1 MFLCLFNFRAF
12 SFWTWFTFILV
23 VLSYQLGGKTHPL
36 YLLQPGGELL
46 GAAACGGMA
55 APKKGDRNQ
64 GIDATHTDAA
74 RQHFA
79 MCTISGVN
87 PRISDTF
94 HRSTTSSPVCR
105 YPYCRGWGNLGRKS
119 LWGYSALHNLGHL
132 GVIRWDFIFVSY
144 WLFPWYVYSSQETGA
159 RLVSTASLQW
169 RGKWSESLEELG
181 KGHCWRCHAAF
192 YFFYWGLERV
202 YLAGTEVSVYIWWTK
217 IISSSEKHCIGNI
230 KRKQGP
236 LIISI
241 SARTRDSIHGRSR
254 DFSGAK
260 EIFPWL
266 PVHPVMAKGEG
277 GISNVQFSDV
287 HLQGERQLNGDVRTC
302 LVSQGN
308 SLLYVYLA
316 CVDIWKL
323 FWATTANLIHG
334 LFSLQSIVP

>member
-1 MFLCLFNFRAF
+1 MGTHLKR
-12 SFWTWFTFILV
+12 LV
-23 VLSYQLGGKTHPL
+23 PGWCPQHPCNGG
-36 YLLQPGGELL
+36 G
-46 GAAACGGMA
+46 
-55 APKKGDRNQ
+55 
-64 GIDATHTDAA
+64 
-74 RQHFA
+74 
-79 MCTISGVN
+79 SGV
-87 PRISDTF
+87 S
-94 HRSTTSSPVCR
+94 H
-105 YPYCRGWGNLGRKS
+105 WKS
-119 LWGYSALHNLGHL
+119 WAKGTADAVMLL
-132 GVIRWDFIFVSY
+132 FI
-144 WLFPWYVYSSQETGA
+144 
-159 RLVSTASLQW
+159 
-169 RGKWSESLEELG
+169 
-181 KGHCWRCHAAF
+181 
-192 YFFYWGLERV
+192 FFYWGLERV

-266 PVHPVMAKGEG
+266 PVHPVMGKGEG
-277 GISNVQFSDV
+277 GVSNVQFSDV
-287 HLQGERQLNGDVRTC
+287 YLQGERQLNGDVRTC